1 MANSAGQIDLESF
14 SKSVKSMLA
23 SRRPTN
29 EQIQFLFQ
37 HIAGEK
43 QKFGYDDFGKEFGS
57 LHFSGKQVIQKP
69 NSISKRSGTTSL
81 TSKWETDVLDKL
93 TRLIK

>member
-1 MANSAGQIDLESF
+1 MQYQIRYVPV
-14 SKSVKSMLA
+14 SVDEKFEKIMTTYLV
-23 SRRPTN
+23 
-29 EQIQFLFQ
+29 
-37 HIAGEK
+37 EK

-57 LHFSGKQVIQKP
+57 LYFSGKQVIQKP
-69 NSISKRSGTTSL
+69 NSISKRSGTNSF